1 MSVSSFLILVVG
13 GFLTG
18 TFGALL
24 GLGGGVFL
32 IPFLV
37 LVFNLPM
44 HQAVATSIIAVIA
57 TSSAGAAINVERG
70 TVHIRLGMLLETMT
84 VIGAV
89 LGGLTANSI
98 SGAAL
103 TKIFAGILLVVAV
116 LMVGRRTLSNGSA
129 TVVAEGKLPNAFHDA
144 ASGTTVH
151 YSVHRLPLTMLVSV
165 VAGNVSGLLGIGGG
179 VFKVPAMHLIS
190 GMPIK
195 AAAATSN
202 FMIGVTAA
210 ASAFI
215 YFSHGHVNPGVTASA
230 AIGVLAG
237 SMFGTWLAKVVH
249 SSVLSWIFAVVLLVV
264 SVEMFL
270 R

>member
-1 MSVSSFLILVVG
+1 MSLSSFLILVVG

-18 TFGALL
+18 TFGAML

-37 LVFNLPM
+37 LAFNLPM

-84 VIGAV
+84 VIGAL

-98 SGAAL
+98 SGEAL

-116 LMVGRRTLSNGSA
+116 LMVWRRTLSNGSA
-129 TVVAEGKLPNAFHDA
+129 TIISGGRLPNAFDDP

-151 YSVHRLPLTMLVSV
+151 YSVRRLPLTMLVSI

-179 VFKVPAMHLIS
+179 VFKVPTMHLIS
-190 GMPIK
+190 GVPIK
-195 AAAATSN
+195 AATATSN

-230 AIGVLAG
+230 ALGVLGG
-237 SMFGTWLAKVVH
+237 SMFGTWLSRIVH
-249 SSVLSWIFAVVLLVV
+249 SAVLIWVFAVVLLAV